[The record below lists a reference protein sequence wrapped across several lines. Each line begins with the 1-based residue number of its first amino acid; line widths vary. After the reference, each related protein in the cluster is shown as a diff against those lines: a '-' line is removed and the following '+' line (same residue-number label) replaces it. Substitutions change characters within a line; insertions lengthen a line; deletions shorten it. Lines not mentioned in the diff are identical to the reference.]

1 METCNQR
8 ALRRERRVWV
18 RLEGRLCKAPLV
30 WDTWVHL
37 DVEDE
42 VVDDDD
48 NDGEVDNDD
57 GDGTS

>member
-1 METCNQR
+1 M
-8 ALRRERRVWV
+8 WV

-37 DVEDE
+37 DVKHE
-42 VVDDDD
+42 VVDDGGDDDD

>member
-1 METCNQR
+1 M
-8 ALRRERRVWV
+8 WV

-42 VVDDDD
+42 VVDDGGDDDD